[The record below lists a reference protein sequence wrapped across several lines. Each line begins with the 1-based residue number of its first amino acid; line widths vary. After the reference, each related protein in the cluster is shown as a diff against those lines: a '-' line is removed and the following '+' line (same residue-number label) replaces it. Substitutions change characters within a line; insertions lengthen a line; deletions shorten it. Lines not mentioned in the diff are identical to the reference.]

1 MQQTGIQCYNH
12 KEFRH
17 VARECQKPKRARDS
31 AYHKEKMLYQELEA
45 HYMYMVNIQEATPD
59 VAANSGPI
67 FDAEPLH
74 KVHNNKD
81 DYNVF
86 ANDRQHHEQPE
97 SINDTYLVEQ
107 GDTNITSD
115 SSDMSNN
122 GEEVDQDDQML
133 KKERELLASLIEQ
146 MKIEID
152 GSKQTN
158 KSIESSNKAL
168 REANMFLNF
177 ELKRYQN
184 TDFVKNTREK
194 CAKAY
199 GLLEEQKVKTE
210 KSFSADTEKI
220 LGLNKRISEME
231 NEMSAHK

>member
-12 KEFRH
+12 KEFGH
-17 VARECQKPKRARDS
+17 VARKCKKPKRARNL
-31 AYHKEKMLYQELEA
+31 AYHKEKMLMCKQEEA
-45 HYMYMVNIQEATPD
+45 GIQLSTEQIQEVTPD
-59 VAANSGPI
+59 AADNSELI
-67 FDAEPLH
+67 FDVEPLQ
-74 KVHNNKD
+74 K
-81 DYNVF
+81 
-86 ANDRQHHEQPE
+86 QPE
-97 SINDTYLVEQ
+97 SFNDTYLVEQ

-122 GEEVDQDDQML
+122 GEEDDQDDQML
-133 KKERELLASLIEQ
+133 QKERELLASLIEQ

-158 KSIESSNKAL
+158 KSLESSNKAL